1 MVLNPKNYLSERIW
15 KHEKSNAD
23 YTAYWIRYKPNRV
36 LRKRFEMLPALTTIG
51 FTVSAIAYLAWL
63 ALHGINP
70 STTIFLVAWVVAL
83 VAVVVFNPLTIVQ
96 LLQPTHIELNESGI
110 RYHWLRLLFSARTP
124 LIPWDRVSHVTTNSK
139 TIMKQD
145 EVVLEFNV
153 IARGSTFLERLHY
166 FLLGPALAWGWLTS
180 DRAQIHFNIDG
191 IASSDDRTRLQLGLK
206 KFLPSYRIE
215 PKVADE
221 LNMYM
226 KFDSY
231 TSIWLDQ
238 LETGKRQRGTALE
251 TDAMLSNNTYKIV
264 KNIGS
269 GGQAQVYLAQMLKTL
284 ADLSDA
290 PGVARGETIVDMSDL
305 PIAEFA
311 PEEGDVQPSSVVLKE
326 FVLPTQAGKNIR
338 KRVLQNIQRE
348 AMLWR
353 KLRHPNIA
361 RMIDFFVE
369 DQRAYLVLE
378 HIEGTTLKD
387 LVTTGGAMTERQVVE
402 LSIQLCDILGYM
414 HRRQPPILHRDF
426 TPDNLMIDSKGT
438 VKLIDFNVA
447 QQLEAQTTKTVV
459 GKHAYIPP
467 EQFRGKADTRSDIYA
482 CGATLYFLLSGSEP
496 EPISE
501 AHPQKVVPQLSSEID
516 RIVAKATSTGLSTRY
531 QSCQELKT
539 DLLALLPAEIGL
551 PNHAESNED

>member
-15 KHEKSNAD
+15 KHEKSSVD
-23 YTAYWIRYKPNRV
+23 YTAYWIRYKPGRV
-36 LRKRFEMLPALTTIG
+36 FRRRYVALPALTAIG
-51 FTVSAIAYLAWL
+51 FTVAAVVYLGLL
-63 ALHGINP
+63 AVHGINP
-70 STTIFLVAWVVAL
+70 VTTAFLVVWVVAL
-83 VAVVVFNPLTIVQ
+83 VAVVVFNPLMIVQ
-96 LLQPTHIELNESGI
+96 LIQPTHIELNETGI
-110 RYHWLRLLFSARTP
+110 RYHWLRLLFSAHTP
-124 LIPWDRVSHVTTNSK
+124 LIPWDRVSHVTTNSR
-139 TIMKQD
+139 TIMKQE

-153 IARGSTFLERLHY
+153 IARGSTFPERLQ
-166 FLLGPALAWGWLTS
+166 FFMLGPALAWGWLTS

-238 LETGKRQRGTALE
+238 LETGKRQRGSTLE
-251 TDAMLSNNTYKIV
+251 ADVMLSNNSYKVV

-269 GGQAQVYLAQMLKTL
+269 GGQAQVYLAQMLKSL
-284 ADLSDA
+284 ADLKDA

-311 PEEGDVQPSSVVLKE
+311 PEEGAFQPSSVVLKE

-378 HIEGTTLKD
+378 HIEGTTLKE
-387 LVTTGGAMTERQVVE
+387 LVTSSGALSERRVAE

-414 HRRQPPILHRDF
+414 HRRQPAIVHRDF
-426 TPDNLMIDSKGT
+426 TPDNLMIDEKGT

-482 CGATLYFLLSGSEP
+482 CGATLFFLLTGVEP

-501 AHPQKVVPQLSSEID
+501 AHPQTTAPHLSDEID
-516 RIVAKATSTGLSTRY
+516 RIIAKATSPGLSTRY

-539 DLLALLPAEIGL
+539 DLLALLPAEVAL
-551 PNHAESNED
+551 PNHSKQNED